1 MTGLK
6 RFSHRIILHVLA
18 VALAVP
24 ALAQAPATPPGAPP
38 GGTVSAWPLGVIV
51 ALVGVV
57 ALWGALIARRRR
69 RGTGGRAPRTG
80 A

>member
-1 MTGLK
+1 MTALQ
-6 RFSHRIILHVLA
+6 RFLRRIVPHVLA
-18 VALAVP
+18 LALATP
-24 ALAQAPATPPGAPP
+24 ALAQAPATPPGSPP
-38 GGTVSAWPLGVIV
+38 GGTMSAWPLGVIV

-69 RGTGGRAPRTG
+69 RGTSARAHRRG